1 MANSYDS
8 YDDNSPQALL
18 RVALAVALGDEI
30 LDSEE
35 QRKLKQVYDEIRE
48 EMDDFDEDID
58 MEEDVESVSEEVVDE
73 LSVSDSPED
82 RLELYEDWA
91 AAITDPDLQEIAL
104 ISALRVA
111 GAGHDYAS
119 AESVALAAFCQ
130 LWNMDLD
137 ELLEPFRR

>member
-1 MANSYDS
+1 MADS

-30 LDSEE
+30 LDCEE

-48 EMDDFDEDID
+48 ELDDFDDDID
-58 MEEDVESVSEEVVDE
+58 MAEDVEIIADEVIDE

-104 ISALRVA
+104 IAALRVA

-119 AESVALAAFCQ
+119 AESAALGAFCQ
-130 LWNMDLD
+130 LWDIDME
-137 ELLEPFRR
+137 ELLAPFRR